1 MSPPVVGQD
10 EDEDEPDEPEA
21 LEPDAPDFAE
31 PDRVD
36 EPDPED
42 FDAVDP
48 EPDDFDAEDFEPPDF
63 EVVDFEVVD
72 FDVDPDPVVVD
83 PSEIWRTSFL
93 AFSSTVSLTS
103 PTRAIAKSFAV
114 CTPSC
119 TAGWFQTPS
128 AALRICS

>member
-1 MSPPVVGQD
+1 MVGQD

-31 PDRVD
+31 LERVD

-42 FDAVDP
+42 FDAVEP
-48 EPDDFDAEDFEPPDF
+48 EPDDFDVDDFAVLDFDADDFAPPEDFEP
-63 EVVDFEVVD
+63 
-72 FDVDPDPVVVD
+72 DPSVVD
-83 PSEIWRTSFL
+83 PSDICRTSFL
-93 AFSSTVSLTS
+93 ALSSTVSLTS
-103 PTRAIAKSFAV
+103 PTRAIAKSFTV